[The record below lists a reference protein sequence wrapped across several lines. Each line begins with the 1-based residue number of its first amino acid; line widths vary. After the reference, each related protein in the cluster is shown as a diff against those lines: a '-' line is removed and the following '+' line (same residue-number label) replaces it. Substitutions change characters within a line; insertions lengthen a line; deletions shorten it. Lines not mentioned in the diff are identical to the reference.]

1 MEDHLYEDD
10 SINNNSSGVNLYGAA
25 PSSSSFH
32 DNQPPS
38 SSSDDISLFLQQILY
53 RSSSTTATTS
63 SSSMAHM
70 VPQAQENAHRLSKS
84 TGISA
89 VDLAN
94 TSAGGVYLSDNV
106 RVSGANV
113 SSSSVGVSENENT
126 DEHDCESEEGVEPLV
141 NEVQAKAMRP
151 RSSSKRSR
159 AAEVHNLSEKR
170 RRSRINE
177 KMKALQNL
185 IPNSNKTDKASM
197 LDEAIEYLKHLQIQV
212 QVLTMKNGLN
222 LHPLYFPGGLPPIQ
236 LSEMRMGFGAEN
248 GSPHMQSTGALVNQ
262 QTSIQNVFS
271 LPNQHTSP
279 NQLQLPN
286 MSNIINSETS
296 FWMDSSIQANYGAFH
311 LGTSSGEA
319 CRVNALPHQQLNA
332 SHSGTNQSATAMAL
346 HPFSTQGS
354 GRKDSSSFEASVIGQ
369 DQAGG
374 LCLENVEPNIILPLH
389 LNRMQTGRN
398 FHGDNMK
405 QERKD
410 F

>member
-126 DEHDCESEEGVEPLV
+126 DEHDCESEVLFYGCLHILCFF
-141 NEVQAKAMRP
+141 
-151 RSSSKRSR
+151 
-159 AAEVHNLSEKR
+159 AEKV
-170 RRSRINE
+170 
-177 KMKALQNL
+177 
-185 IPNSNKTDKASM
+185 
-197 LDEAIEYLKHLQIQV
+197 
-212 QVLTMKNGLN
+212 
-222 LHPLYFPGGLPPIQ
+222 
-236 LSEMRMGFGAEN
+236 
-248 GSPHMQSTGALVNQ
+248 
-262 QTSIQNVFS
+262 
-271 LPNQHTSP
+271 
-279 NQLQLPN
+279 
-286 MSNIINSETS
+286 
-296 FWMDSSIQANYGAFH
+296 
-311 LGTSSGEA
+311 
-319 CRVNALPHQQLNA
+319 
-332 SHSGTNQSATAMAL
+332 
-346 HPFSTQGS
+346 
-354 GRKDSSSFEASVIGQ
+354 
-369 DQAGG
+369 
-374 LCLENVEPNIILPLH
+374 
-389 LNRMQTGRN
+389 
-398 FHGDNMK
+398 
-405 QERKD
+405 
-410 F
+410 